1 MKLARPKLSTDLE
14 DVTLEIMIDDGE
26 LEAARLHGENGTN
39 CNVAALHLID
49 ALAEGVQFTGA
60 HFSRIIARD
69 VVFKQVDFSSA
80 HLDNGMLVRVEFINC
95 RMTGTDFSYTSIHDV
110 TFKDCK
116 LDKANFY
123 KADLRRVEFIGC
135 NVQAGD
141 LVGVNQVGVSF
152 R

>member
-14 DVTLEIMIDDGE
+14 AVTLEIMIDDGG
-26 LEAARLHGENGTN
+26 LETAQLHGENGTN
-39 CNVAALHLID
+39 CNVAALQLID
-49 ALAEGVQFTGA
+49 VLIEGVQFTGA

-95 RMTGTDFSYTSIHDV
+95 RMTGIDFSYTSIHDV

-116 LDKANFY
+116 LDKANFH